1 MDDLLRQV
9 IHVFVDEVRE
19 QAQRIAEALLR
30 MEENASTIPVEIE
43 ELYRQAH
50 SLKGSAGSLGI
61 SDLEQLAH
69 GVEQVLMPVR
79 RANAALSPRLVDLC
93 LQAMAAA
100 QERIPGLLADNAT
113 GSVEVSAVIAA
124 LQQAA
129 SQGAS
134 DAPTT
139 ASNEE
144 AGAAEISPE
153 IPGAPAA
160 MPAGKGQ
167 DFVAGMMRSG
177 SDGSEAV
184 RITVERLIAFERRS
198 DELRALRGRLE
209 RHLGEA
215 NQLCQVL
222 ERLATD
228 ARDSNQPPAELL
240 DSQRDEL
247 RRLLRSTRTL
257 RRELMEDSESLQ
269 ATTNEFDDNLRTMRL
284 VPASLLVQPLTL
296 AVREACRYSGRDAA
310 LEIIGDQVHVDRL
323 LLEELKN
330 PLIHL
335 VRNAVDHGIEARE
348 VREAIGKPGR
358 GQIRCSIEQ
367 HGGEIVVTLS
377 DDGRGID
384 LTAVRSK
391 AVERGLLN
399 QSQADSLSEKQ
410 TFDLLLLPGFTTTET
425 VTTLSG
431 RGVGLDV
438 VKMAVVRLH
447 GHLEIQSTPGRGTA
461 VRVTVP
467 MTMAASRLMLF
478 GERDWVFALPQA
490 SILRV
495 ILVRRDQLLPIGGH
509 HILRLGGEAIKVARL
524 RQLIGEPDGASSG
537 QSLQVASMPLL
548 ILRGPERSKP
558 AGVGQ
563 SESSPGMR
571 LGILCERT
579 LGESD
584 LVLRALPA
592 ELQGRPP
599 LSAVALL
606 ANGSAVFVLSAQS
619 LMMQAETLP
628 EQAVPHRPRAG
639 TVLVAD
645 DSITTRSLLR
655 SVLEVSGYDVR
666 TASDGDEA
674 LRVLASENVSL
685 IVSDVRMPRL
695 DGLSLVSRLRADPRT
710 AAIPVVL
717 FSSSDSEEDR
727 RIGLAS
733 GANAYLSKGAFER
746 GQLIDVVKDLLRGAA

>member
-9 IHVFVDEVRE
+9 IHVFVEEVRE

-30 MEENASTIPVEIE
+30 MEEDPSSIPVEIE

-69 GVEQVLMPVR
+69 WVEQVLMPVR
-79 RANAALSPRLVDLC
+79 RAAAPLSPGLVDLC

-100 QERIPGLLADNAT
+100 QERIPGLLADNAQ
-113 GSVEVSAVIAA
+113 GSTEVNAVIAA
-124 LQQAA
+124 LQRSAGSAESDSPA
-129 SQGAS
+129 SPA
-134 DAPTT
+134 
-139 ASNEE
+139 
-144 AGAAEISPE
+144 AAEGGDVAVAPPSPE
-153 IPGAPAA
+153 PPSAAAPKVQDAA
-160 MPAGKGQ
+160 A
-167 DFVAGMMRSG
+167 AALRSAT
-177 SDGSEAV
+177 DGSEAV
-184 RITVERLIAFERRS
+184 RISIDRLIAFERRS

-209 RHLGEA
+209 RHLSEA
-215 NQLCQVL
+215 SQLCQAL
-222 ERLATD
+222 ERLATE
-228 ARDSNQPPAELL
+228 ARESTQLPAEILVG
-240 DSQRDEL
+240 QRDEL

-257 RRELMEDSESLQ
+257 RRELLEDSESLQ
-269 ATTNEFDDNLRTMRL
+269 ATTTEFDDNLRTMRL

-296 AVREACRYSGRDAA
+296 AVREACRYSGRDAT

-348 VREAIGKPGR
+348 VREAIGKTGR

-367 HGGEIVVTLS
+367 HGGEIVITLT

-384 LTAVRSK
+384 QAAVRSK
-391 AVERGLLN
+391 AVERGLLTAT
-399 QSQADSLSEKQ
+399 QADALSEKQ
-410 TFDLLLLPGFTTTET
+410 TYDLLLLPGFTTTET

-438 VKMAVVRLH
+438 VKMAVMRLH
-447 GHLEIQSTPGRGTA
+447 GHLEIQSSPGRGTT

-478 GERDWVFALPQA
+478 AERDWVFALPQA
-490 SILRV
+490 SISRV
-495 ILVRRDQLLPIGGH
+495 ILVRREQLLPIGSH
-509 HILRLGGEAIKVARL
+509 HILRLGSEAIKVARL
-524 RQLIGEPDGASSG
+524 RQLIGEPEQAGSG
-537 QSLQVASMPLL
+537 QSMQVTSMPLL
-548 ILRGPERSKP
+548 ILRGPESTAP
-558 AGVGQ
+558 GGATGGAG
-563 SESSPGMR
+563 GMR
-571 LGILCERT
+571 LGVLCERT

-619 LMMQAETLP
+619 LMLLAEALP
-628 EQAVPHRPRAG
+628 EQAPVARPRAG

-655 SVLEVSGYDVR
+655 SVLEVGGYDVR

-674 LRVLASENVSL
+674 LRVLANEAVSL

-710 AAIPVVL
+710 AGIPVVL

-727 RIGLAS
+727 RIGLAA
-733 GANAYLSKGAFER
+733 GANAYLTKGAFER

>member
-9 IHVFVDEVRE
+9 IHVFVEEVRE

-30 MEENASTIPVEIE
+30 MEEDPNSIPVEIE

-69 GVEQVLMPVR
+69 WVEQVLMPVR
-79 RANAALSPRLVDLC
+79 RSAAPLSPGLVDLC

-100 QERIPGLLADNAT
+100 QERIPGLLADNAQ
-113 GSVEVSAVIAA
+113 GSTEVNAVIAA
-124 LQQAA
+124 LQRTAGSAERDSPAPPTAAEDGDLAAA
-129 SQGAS
+129 SS
-134 DAPTT
+134 
-139 ASNEE
+139 
-144 AGAAEISPE
+144 SPE
-153 IPGAPAA
+153 PTSAAPPKVQDAA
-160 MPAGKGQ
+160 TA
-167 DFVAGMMRSG
+167 ALRSAT
-177 SDGSEAV
+177 DGSEAV
-184 RITVERLIAFERRS
+184 RISIDRLIAFERRS

-209 RHLGEA
+209 RHLSEA
-215 NQLCQVL
+215 SQLCQAL
-222 ERLATD
+222 ERLATE
-228 ARDSNQPPAELL
+228 ARESSQPPAEILV
-240 DSQRDEL
+240 SQRDEL

-257 RRELMEDSESLQ
+257 RRELLEDSESLQ
-269 ATTNEFDDNLRTMRL
+269 ATTTEFDDNLRTMRL

-296 AVREACRYSGRDAA
+296 AVREACRYSGRDAT

-348 VREAIGKPGR
+348 VREAIGKTGR

-367 HGGEIVVTLS
+367 HGGEIVITLT

-384 LTAVRSK
+384 QAAVRSK
-391 AVERGLLN
+391 AVERGLLTAT
-399 QSQADSLSEKQ
+399 QADALSEKQ
-410 TFDLLLLPGFTTTET
+410 TYDLLLLPGFTTTET

-438 VKMAVVRLH
+438 VKMAVMRLH
-447 GHLEIQSTPGRGTA
+447 GHLEIQSSPGRGTT

-478 GERDWVFALPQA
+478 AERDWVFALPQA
-490 SILRV
+490 SISRV
-495 ILVRRDQLLPIGGH
+495 VLVRREQLLPIGSH
-509 HILRLGGEAIKVARL
+509 HILRLGSEAIKVARL
-524 RQLIGEPDGASSG
+524 RQLIGEPEQAGSG
-537 QSLQVASMPLL
+537 QSMQVTSMPLL
-548 ILRGPERSKP
+548 ILRAPESTAP
-558 AGVGQ
+558 GSAPGGAG
-563 SESSPGMR
+563 GMR
-571 LGILCERT
+571 LGVLCERT

-619 LMMQAETLP
+619 LMQLAEALP
-628 EQAVPHRPRAG
+628 EQAPVARPRAG

-655 SVLEVSGYDVR
+655 SVLEVGGYDVR

-674 LRVLASENVSL
+674 LRVLANEAVSL

-710 AAIPVVL
+710 AGIPVVL

-727 RIGLAS
+727 RIGLAA
-733 GANAYLSKGAFER
+733 GANAYLTKGAFER

>member
-9 IHVFVDEVRE
+9 IHVFVEEVRE

-30 MEENASTIPVEIE
+30 MEEDPNSIPVEIE

-69 GVEQVLMPVR
+69 WVEQVLMPVR
-79 RANAALSPRLVDLC
+79 RSAAPLSPGLVDLC

-100 QERIPGLLADNAT
+100 QERIPGLLADNAQ
-113 GSVEVSAVIAA
+113 GSTEVNAVIAA
-124 LQQAA
+124 LQRTAGSAERDSPAPPTAAEDGDLAAA
-129 SQGAS
+129 SS
-134 DAPTT
+134 
-139 ASNEE
+139 
-144 AGAAEISPE
+144 SPE
-153 IPGAPAA
+153 PTSAAPPKVQDAA
-160 MPAGKGQ
+160 TA
-167 DFVAGMMRSG
+167 ALRSAT
-177 SDGSEAV
+177 DGSEAV
-184 RITVERLIAFERRS
+184 RISIDRLIAFERRS

-209 RHLGEA
+209 RHLSEA
-215 NQLCQVL
+215 SQLCQAL
-222 ERLATD
+222 ERLATE
-228 ARDSNQPPAELL
+228 ARESSQPPAEILV
-240 DSQRDEL
+240 SQRDEL

-257 RRELMEDSESLQ
+257 RRELLEDSESLQ
-269 ATTNEFDDNLRTMRL
+269 ATTTEFDDNLRTMRL

-296 AVREACRYSGRDAA
+296 AVREACRYSGRDAT

-348 VREAIGKPGR
+348 VREAIGKTGR

-367 HGGEIVVTLS
+367 HGGEIVITLT

-384 LTAVRSK
+384 QAAVRSK
-391 AVERGLLN
+391 AVERGLLTAT
-399 QSQADSLSEKQ
+399 QADALSEKQ
-410 TFDLLLLPGFTTTET
+410 TYDLLLLPGFTTTET

-438 VKMAVVRLH
+438 VKMAVMRLH
-447 GHLEIQSTPGRGTA
+447 GHLEIQSSPGRGTT

-478 GERDWVFALPQA
+478 AERDWVFALPQA
-490 SILRV
+490 SISRV
-495 ILVRRDQLLPIGGH
+495 ILVRREQLLPIGSH
-509 HILRLGGEAIKVARL
+509 HILRLGSEAIKVARL
-524 RQLIGEPDGASSG
+524 RQLIGEPEQAGSG
-537 QSLQVASMPLL
+537 QSMQVTSMPLL
-548 ILRGPERSKP
+548 ILRGPESTAP
-558 AGVGQ
+558 GSAPGGAG
-563 SESSPGMR
+563 GMR
-571 LGILCERT
+571 LGVLCERT

-619 LMMQAETLP
+619 LMQLAEALP
-628 EQAVPHRPRAG
+628 EQAPVARPRAG

-655 SVLEVSGYDVR
+655 SVLEVGGYDVR

-674 LRVLASENVSL
+674 LRVLANEAVSL

-710 AAIPVVL
+710 AGIPVVL

-727 RIGLAS
+727 RIGLAA
-733 GANAYLSKGAFER
+733 GANAYLTKGAFER

>member
-9 IHVFVDEVRE
+9 IHVFVEEVRE

-30 MEENASTIPVEIE
+30 MEESPSTIPVEIE

-50 SLKGSAGSLGI
+50 SLKGSSGSLGI
-61 SDLEQLAH
+61 TDLEQLAH
-69 GVEQVLMPVR
+69 WVEQVLMPVR
-79 RANAALSPRLVDLC
+79 RERAPLTPSLVDLC

-100 QERIPGLLADNAT
+100 QERIPGLLADSGQ
-113 GSVEVSAVIAA
+113 GSAEVNAVIAA
-124 LQQAA
+124 LQKAA
-129 SQGAS
+129 GPSERTP
-134 DAPTT
+134 AP
-139 ASNEE
+139 SGNSEE
-144 AGAAEISPE
+144 AAPIPASSEPVVTPAA
-153 IPGAPAA
+153 APAQ
-160 MPAGKGQ
+160 KGQ
-167 DFVAGMMRSG
+167 EVPSALRG

-184 RITVERLIAFERRS
+184 RISIERLIAFERRS

-209 RHLGEA
+209 RHISEA
-215 NQLCQVL
+215 NQLCQTL
-222 ERLATD
+222 ERLTTE
-228 ARDSNQPPAELL
+228 ARESTLPPAEVLA
-240 DSQRDEL
+240 SQRDEL
-247 RRLLRSTRTL
+247 RRQLRSVRTL
-257 RRELMEDSESLQ
+257 RRELLEDSESLQ
-269 ATTNEFDDNLRTMRL
+269 ATTTEFDDNLRTMRL

-296 AVREACRYSGRDAA
+296 TVREACRFSGRDAA

-367 HGGEIVVTLS
+367 HGGEIVFTLT

-384 LTAVRSK
+384 QTAVREK
-391 AVERGLLN
+391 AIERGLL
-399 QSQADSLSEKQ
+399 SAAQADVLSEKQ
-410 TFDLLLLPGFTTTET
+410 TYDLLLLPGFTTTEV
-425 VTTLSG
+425 VTALSG

-438 VKMAVVRLH
+438 VNMAVVRLH
-447 GHLEIQSTPGRGTA
+447 GSLEIQSTPGRGTS

-478 GERDWVFALPQA
+478 AERDWVFALPQA
-490 SILRV
+490 SISRV
-495 ILVRRDQLLPIGGH
+495 MLVRRDQLVPIGSH
-509 HILRLGGEAIKVARL
+509 HIFRLGSEAIRVARL
-524 RQLIGEPDGASSG
+524 RQLIGEPEQAGSG

-548 ILRGPERSKP
+548 ILRGPELGEPRSAGDGPKP
-558 AGVGQ
+558 G
-563 SESSPGMR
+563 GMR
-571 LGILCERT
+571 LGVLCERT

-606 ANGSAVFVLSAQS
+606 ANGSAVFVLSAPA
-619 LMMQAETLP
+619 LMQQAEGLP
-628 EQAVPHRPRAG
+628 EQAPAPRTRVG

-655 SVLEVSGYDVR
+655 SVLEVGGYDVR

-674 LRVLASENVSL
+674 LRVLANEAVSL

-695 DGLSLVSRLRADPRT
+695 DGLSLVTRLRADPRT